1 MIVTCFEQICKQ
13 HSRSLGCVRNSLPE
27 TLRAAPFSF
36 DSVYGSNQ
44 GPADYFP
51 WIRVVSVTEGQ
62 GSIKH
67 VHAKTVKPELDQNGK
82 QKQHPA
88 SPEDDQRN
96 LVDSRGVESDARGVT
111 PVDMDVSGEVNMEAF
126 ITSNDVMRA
135 GGFGARDDI
144 SSFLPVAS
152 DSTDF

>member
-1 MIVTCFEQICKQ
+1 MQATFK
-13 HSRSLGCVRNSLPE
+13 
-27 TLRAAPFSF
+27 
-36 DSVYGSNQ
+36 

-51 WIRVVSVTEGQ
+51 GIRVVSVIEGE

-88 SPEDDQRN
+88 SPEDDQGN
-96 LVDSRGVESDARGVT
+96 LVDSRGIEGDAQGIA

-152 DSTDF
+152 DSTDFEASLRDARDYEGPQEDVCRPGLGWTEVGK